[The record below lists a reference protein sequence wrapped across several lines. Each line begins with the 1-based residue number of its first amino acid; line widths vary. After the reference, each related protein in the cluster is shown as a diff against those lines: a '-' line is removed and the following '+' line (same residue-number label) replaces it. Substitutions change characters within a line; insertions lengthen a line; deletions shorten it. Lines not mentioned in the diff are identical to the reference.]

1 MADFP
6 RIEEL
11 KRRVQQDP
19 ASIAFAALADE
30 YRRAGLFHE
39 AVETCRA
46 GLQRHPAY
54 LSARVTLGRALLELG
69 EFDEAETELQQV
81 LRAAPENL
89 AAIRALADI
98 HHRRGDVPDRMPD
111 AEAPPAPLTVSAPSA
126 DTPATASTVVPFAPP
141 AAPAP
146 AVQAVPAPAPAE
158 KPPAQKPLGEKL
170 PTEKPPA
177 EKPVAK
183 PVAAPAV
190 TQDPALPK
198 LERFLAAIQR
208 ARRELD
214 SEINTGR

>member
-111 AEAPPAPLTVSAPSA
+111 AAAPPAPLTVSAPPA

-158 KPPAQKPLGEKL
+158 KPSAQKPPG
-170 PTEKPPA
+170 EKPPA

-190 TQDPALPK
+190 TQHPALPK

-208 ARRELD
+208 ARLELD
-214 SEINTGR
+214 SEIDAGR

>member
-1 MADFP
+1 MADSP

-30 YRRAGLFHE
+30 YRRAGRFHD

-46 GLQRHPAY
+46 GLLRHPAY

-69 EFDEAETELQQV
+69 EFDEAEAELQQV
-81 LRAAPENL
+81 LRTAPENL

-98 HHRRGDVPDRMPD
+98 HHRRGDTPDRVPDFPAPEPALSEHGESKGPALSERSESKGPEEPLQP
-111 AEAPPAPLTVSAPSA
+111 AAPPA
-126 DTPATASTVVPFAPP
+126 DTPATAVSTVVPFA
-141 AAPAP
+141 APAP
-146 AVQAVPAPAPAE
+146 APV
-158 KPPAQKPLGEKL
+158 PPA
-170 PTEKPPA
+170 
-177 EKPVAK
+177 
-183 PVAAPAV
+183 AALSERSEPKG
-190 TQDPALPK
+190 ALPK

-214 SEINTGR
+214 AASDTGR